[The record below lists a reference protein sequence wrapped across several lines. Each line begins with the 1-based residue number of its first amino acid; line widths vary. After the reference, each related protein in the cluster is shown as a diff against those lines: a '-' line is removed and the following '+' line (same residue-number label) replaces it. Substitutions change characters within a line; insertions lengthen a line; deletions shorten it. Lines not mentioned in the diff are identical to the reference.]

1 MHWRLSLESLYP
13 GKHLH
18 WKLPT
23 RFMHSPLRHTS
34 CSMHSST
41 SANSRNITQQRSV
54 EKVTRI
60 SRERTDAVSLTA
72 RQLVSGHA
80 RAGEGAARVLADYV
94 VADAGRS
101 LVCALVDVLAGVQR
115 RYIHEALITLTVVA
129 VQRVHAATVATDL
142 RHQRALVH
150 VWYLKHSVNQN
161 E

>member
-1 MHWRLSLESLYP
+1 M
-13 GKHLH
+13 
-18 WKLPT
+18 
-23 RFMHSPLRHTS
+23 
-34 CSMHSST
+34 
-41 SANSRNITQQRSV
+41 
-54 EKVTRI
+54 
-60 SRERTDAVSLTA
+60 
-72 RQLVSGHA
+72 
-80 RAGEGAARVLADYV
+80 ADYV